1 MAREFKLP
9 DLGEGVEAGDVV
21 QVMVAEGDVIRAE
34 QPVIEIETDK
44 AVVEVPCPY
53 AGRVAR
59 VHVSKGQKVKVGAVL
74 LTVEDQATADV
85 APPPAGSTPA
95 SKPPVQGKPEPSPVS
110 KPAPA
115 AAGTGASAATAA
127 SAPLAA
133 SGDISV
139 RSATPP
145 ASSAVAASSATDS
158 SPSPPP
164 VSREVPAGPGTRRLA
179 RELGVDLNA
188 VAAANPGVRLT
199 EEHVKAWVKATLS
212 SAPTAPAA
220 GVAAG
225 PVVAPALPDFSQ
237 WGPVER
243 VPMTTLQKKTADNL
257 SAGWALAPH
266 VTQFDEADVTDLEE
280 LRRKYTARA
289 GEQAVKLTIT
299 AFVLKAVA
307 IAIREHPRFAASLDT
322 ATQEIVY
329 KKYCHIGVAVDTPA
343 GLIVPVV
350 RDVDTKGVL
359 RIASEM
365 NALAERTRQ
374 RKVALEEL
382 RGGVFTVTNL
392 GGIGGT
398 AFTPVINYPEVAIL
412 GLARTRQQP
421 VVRGGAVVPRL
432 ILPLCLS
439 YDHRVINGAD
449 GARFIRRVS
458 TLLESPELL
467 LLEP

>member
-1 MAREFKLP
+1 VAREFRLP

-44 AVVEVPCPY
+44 AVVEVPCPH

-59 VHVSKGQKVKVGAVL
+59 VHVAKGQKVKVGAVL
-74 LTVEDQATADV
+74 LTVEDQAPAGGE
-85 APPPAGSTPA
+85 APPAPPA
-95 SKPPVQGKPEPSPVS
+95 VPEPSS
-110 KPAPA
+110 AARPAPA
-115 AAGTGASAATAA
+115 PAVSARPASAAASAGAAA
-127 SAPLAA
+127 SATVAA
-133 SGDISV
+133 KAV
-139 RSATPP
+139 PP
-145 ASSAVAASSATDS
+145 PVAPAPPGSPAVAGLSA
-158 SPSPPP
+158 PLPP

-179 RELGVDLNA
+179 RELGVDLN
-188 VAAANPGVRLT
+188 VLAAEHPGERLT
-199 EEHVKAWVKATLS
+199 EEHLKAWVKTRLS
-212 SAPTAPAA
+212 AAAAPGAGAGAAPAA
-220 GVAAG
+220 
-225 PVVAPALPDFSQ
+225 APPLPDFSQ

-243 VPMTTLQKKTADNL
+243 VPMTTLQRKTADHL
-257 SAGWALAPH
+257 TTGWTLAPH
-266 VTQFDEADVTDLEE
+266 VTQFDEADVTDLED
-280 LRRKYTARA
+280 LRRKYMAKT

-307 IAIREHPRFAASLDT
+307 VTLREHPQFAASLD
-322 ATQEIVY
+322 AAAGEIVY

-350 RDVDTKGVL
+350 RDVDRKGVVQ
-359 RIASEM
+359 IASEM

-449 GARFIRRVS
+449 GARFIRRLS
-458 TLLESPELL
+458 ALLESPELL